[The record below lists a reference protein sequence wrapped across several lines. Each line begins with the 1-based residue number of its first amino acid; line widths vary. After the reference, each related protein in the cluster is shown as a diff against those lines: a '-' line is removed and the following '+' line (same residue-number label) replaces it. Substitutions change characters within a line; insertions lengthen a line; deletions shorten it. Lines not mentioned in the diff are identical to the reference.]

1 MKYSI
6 LRWNI
11 LSLGEISLLPNG
23 KILRTSELIAVET
36 ENMEN
41 AYQKLKKPLNNY
53 PILQLE
59 DGSGFRNVDETL
71 PWSNI

>member
-1 MKYSI
+1 M
-6 LRWNI
+6 
-11 LSLGEISLLPNG
+11 LPNG

-71 PWSNI
+71 P

>member
-1 MKYSI
+1 M
-6 LRWNI
+6 
-11 LSLGEISLLPNG
+11 LPNG

-41 AYQKLKKPLNNY
+41 AYQKLKKRLNNY

-59 DGSGFRNVDETL
+59 DGSGFMNVDETL
-71 PWSNI
+71 P